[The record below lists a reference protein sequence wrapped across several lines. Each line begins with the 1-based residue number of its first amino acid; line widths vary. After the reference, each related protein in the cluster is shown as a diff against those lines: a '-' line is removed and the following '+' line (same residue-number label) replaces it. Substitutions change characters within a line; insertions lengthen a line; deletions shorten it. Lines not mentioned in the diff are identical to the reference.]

1 MQYFGMFMGSLSLNH
16 LICSLPSQ
24 VPSVYDI
31 YLCFGAVVPDGYGV
45 CYNPQSDQFI
55 LSVSSFR
62 DCPET
67 DSLLFGSKLV
77 ESLQEMREVCLESK
91 NPASKL

>member
-1 MQYFGMFMGSLSLNH
+1 MH
-16 LICSLPSQ
+16 
-24 VPSVYDI
+24 DI

-45 CYNPQSDQFI
+45 CYNPKNDQFI

-77 ESLQEMREVCLESK
+77 ESLLEMREILVESRI
-91 NPASKL
+91 PASKL